1 MKILI
6 TIVVLIFAKNLY
18 AQIWC
23 PQGAQWH
30 YRVNTLYYPYQDGY
44 LELNRTGTL
53 VVGGKNC
60 MDISATYYGVVNT
73 PTSGSTVINY
83 PPIATYE
90 QNKVIYR
97 YNTVDNIFD
106 TIANFNANIG
116 DKWRSAKLAQAG
128 SFPCPNPTP
137 VVTVID
143 TGQVQINGIFLRKLK
158 VTLQPVYSYTA
169 DIIEKIGGSVFL
181 FPYYICASD
190 AYTYGNFVCYK
201 DNNFALYK
209 PPGLTVPCT
218 YSTVNVAE
226 NSAMFILEEY
236 PNPVVDKLTILSL
249 TDGNEFIFKF
259 SNTLGQE
266 MPTPPPLIN
275 GTKTVIDM
283 SEFRSGVYILNMY
296 RNGIRVASEK
306 IIKV

>member
-1 MKILI
+1 MKIVITLI
-6 TIVVLIFAKNLY
+6 VLIFVANIY
-18 AQIWC
+18 AQTWC
-23 PQGAQWH
+23 PPGAQWH
-30 YRVNTLYYPYQDGY
+30 YRVNPIYYPYQDGY

-60 MDISATYYGVVNT
+60 IDISATYYGVVNH
-73 PTSGSTVINY
+73 PVFPPTVINY
-83 PPIATYE
+83 PSIATYE

-97 YNTVDNIFD
+97 YNTVDSIFD

-116 DKWRSAKLAQAG
+116 DKWRSAKLAQTG

-143 TGQVQINGIFLRKLK
+143 TGRVQINGIFLRTLK
-158 VTLQPVYSYTA
+158 VTLPPAYSYTA
-169 DIIEKIGGSVFL
+169 NIIEKIGGSAFL

-190 AYTYGNFVCYK
+190 AYSYGNFVCYK

-236 PNPVVDKLTILSL
+236 PNPVADKLTILNL
-249 TDGNEFIFKF
+249 TDTQEFRFKF
-259 SNTLGQE
+259 RNALGQE
-266 MPTPPPLIN
+266 MHTPPPFIN
-275 GTKTVIDM
+275 GTKTEIDM
-283 SEFRSGVYILNMY
+283 SAFRSGVYILNVFASS
-296 RNGIRVASEK
+296 IRIASKK
-306 IIKV
+306 IIKE

>member
-1 MKILI
+1 MKIII
-6 TIVVLIFAKNLY
+6 TIIVLIFATGIH
-18 AQIWC
+18 AQTWC
-23 PQGAQWH
+23 PPGAQWH
-30 YRVNTLYYPYQDGY
+30 YRVMYMNPYQDGY

-60 MDISATYYGVVNT
+60 VNISATYYGVVNH
-73 PTSGSTVINY
+73 PSFSPTVINY
-83 PPIATYE
+83 PSIATYE

-97 YNTVDNIFD
+97 YNTVDSIFD

-116 DKWRSAKLAQAG
+116 DKWRAAKLAQLG

-169 DIIEKIGGSVFL
+169 DIIEKIGGSAFL

-190 AYTYGNFVCYK
+190 AYSYGNFVCYK

-209 PPGLTVPCT
+209 PPGVTVSCT

-226 NSAMFILEEY
+226 NPAMLIFEEY
-236 PNPVVDKLTILSL
+236 PNPVADKLTISNL
-249 TDGNEFIFKF
+249 TEAHEYSFIF
-259 SNTLGQE
+259 SNSLGQK
-266 MPTPPPLIN
+266 MHTPPSLFSK
-275 GTKTVIDM
+275 TKTEIDIT
-283 SEFRSGVYILNMY
+283 EFSSGVYILNVF

-306 IIKV
+306 IIKE